1 MWAVHLPA
9 NGDWLRDGHA
19 RKVRPMRWHPETLAG
34 TTEKGELFP
43 WGLLTWE
50 LPTAADSQLA
60 STREKEQNRGK
71 QRSKEHRALFGDI
84 WAPKS
89 SCAWNVKS
97 PWTSQFCEPINPLF
111 LLNLFE
117 WSKLTQS
124 WDQGPR
130 LAILG
135 VCHDDQSVS
144 SPQECSLPRCPT
156 IQVISSGTFHGNEL
170 LPGVKGNPKPN

>member
-9 NGDWLRDGHA
+9 DGDWLRDGHA

-60 STREKEQNRGK
+60 FTREKKQNRGK
-71 QRSKEHRALFGDI
+71 QRNKEHRALFGDI

-111 LLNLFE
+111 LWNLFE

-130 LAILG
+130 LVILG
-135 VCHDDQSVS
+135 ACHDDQSVS
-144 SPQECSLPRCPT
+144 FPKSAPCQDARPFKSYLQELFTAMSFYL
-156 IQVISSGTFHGNEL
+156 
-170 LPGVKGNPKPN
+170 GVKGNPKPN